1 MSYRNPQ
8 QFVDTQS
15 AQHVARMQQQITG
28 AFVDYAKSYAAKNA
42 GTRKEIKEYRKGL
55 NKSYDAAV
63 TSTEKLAGQYPS
75 LDLSNIDAQ
84 LDLNAQLLLKDPS
97 TLTKED
103 RNFMRHMKN
112 MPESVRNLITTIES
126 GRDSYI
132 KAFEKMGVEGGFA
145 ADELT
150 LQDKA
155 KNILMRIDGAEGR
168 MELNMEMKGDR
179 STLGVD
185 VYVPAID
192 KNGNPYEEKVTLY
205 PGNFEEHLDGTR
217 IATVT
222 KDITDPFVANFVAKS
237 KTIDF
242 WEQGN
247 GERKSFTVN
256 GKTTTYFVPDQ
267 DKLKKDVRS
276 SVLTGIGAYS
286 DKELIAYHNNI
297 LTSNPKESID
307 YSKEL
312 TSDQKNV
319 IVDKITDNLM
329 KNPDF
334 NKQYIAD
341 KTSDNGSSTQE
352 FDSKQLSQ
360 QEQVAYEFS
369 RLNEVK
375 EGNYSMLKNT
385 AVKFG
390 SNKGTITEVEIGS
403 GQGDVPTKLT
413 LKVASG
419 SGQTL
424 AYDSIN
430 IDLSNENDVVKLGKA
445 LVRGGYSSN
454 VDEKVM
460 SLIKMITGK
469 SYDNSDF
476 DGDVFVPGK

>member
-42 GTRKEIKEYRKGL
+42 GKRKEIQEYKKGL
-55 NKSYDAAV
+55 SKSYEAAV
-63 TSTEKLAGQYPS
+63 TSTEKLSGQYPS

-97 TLTKED
+97 DLTSED

-112 MPESVRNLITTIES
+112 MPEGVRDLITTIES
-126 GRDSYI
+126 GRDSYV
-132 KAFEKMGVEGGFA
+132 KAFQKMGVEGGFA

-150 LQDKA
+150 MQDRA
-155 KNILMRIDGAEGR
+155 KNILMRIDGAKGR
-168 MELNMEMKGDR
+168 MELNMDMKGDR
-179 STLGVD
+179 STMGVD
-185 VYVPAID
+185 VYVPIMKD
-192 KNGNPYEEKVTLY
+192 GEMTEEKVTLY
-205 PGNFEEHLDGTR
+205 PGDFEEHLDGTK

-222 KDITDPFVANFVAKS
+222 KDITDPFVNDFVAKS

-242 WEQGN
+242 WKQGN
-247 GERKSFTVN
+247 GKRKSFTVN

-267 DKLKKDVRS
+267 EKLKKDIKANVAAG
-276 SVLTGIGAYS
+276 VGAYS
-286 DKELIAYHNNI
+286 DKELVAYHNNI

-312 TSDQKNV
+312 TTDQKNV

-329 KNPDF
+329 KNPNF

-341 KTSDNGSSTQE
+341 KTSDDGSSTQE

-369 RLNEVK
+369 RLNDVK
-375 EGNYSMLKNT
+375 EGNYRMLENT

-390 SNKGTITEVEIGS
+390 SNKGTITEIETGA

-430 IDLSNENDVVKLGKA
+430 IDLSNKNDVVKLGKA

>member
-28 AFVDYAKSYAAKNA
+28 AFVDYAKSYAARNA
-42 GTRKEIKEYRKGL
+42 GKRKEIQEYKKGL
-55 NKSYDAAV
+55 NKSYEAAV

-75 LDLSNIDAQ
+75 LDLSSIDAQ

-112 MPESVRNLITTIES
+112 MPEGVRDLITTIES
-126 GRDSYI
+126 GRDSYV
-132 KAFEKMGVEGGFA
+132 KAFGKMGMEGGFA

-150 LQDKA
+150 LQDRA
-155 KNILMRIDGAEGR
+155 KNILMRIDGAKGR
-168 MELNMEMKGDR
+168 MELNMEMQGDR
-179 STLGVD
+179 STMGVD
-185 VYVPAID
+185 VYVPIMKD
-192 KNGNPYEEKVTLY
+192 GKMTEEKVTLY
-205 PGNFEEHLDGTR
+205 PGDFEEHLDGTK

-222 KDITDPFVANFVAKS
+222 KDVTDPFVADFVAKS

-242 WEQGN
+242 WKQGN
-247 GERKSFTVN
+247 GIRKSFTIN
-256 GKTTTYFVPDQ
+256 GKTTTYFTPDKE
-267 DKLKKDVRS
+267 KLRNDIQANV
-276 SVLTGIGAYS
+276 VAGIGAYS
-286 DKELIAYHNNI
+286 DKELIAYNNNI
-297 LTSNPKESID
+297 LSSNPKDAID
-307 YSKEL
+307 YDKEL
-312 TSDQKNV
+312 SLEDKSK

-329 KNPDF
+329 KNPKF

-341 KTSDNGSSTQE
+341 KTSDDGSSTRE

-360 QEQVAYEFS
+360 QEQVAYEFD

-375 EGNYSMLKNT
+375 QGNYNILQDA

-390 SNKGTITEVEIGS
+390 NNKGTIMSIDKTTAKGEAPGRGLVL
-403 GQGDVPTKLT
+403 Q
-413 LKVASG
+413 VASG
-419 SGQTL
+419 SGQTVS
-424 AYDSIN
+424 YDDIT
-430 IDLSNENDVVKLGKA
+430 IDLENPDDVAKLGKA

-454 VDEKVM
+454 VDEQVM

-469 SYDNSDF
+469 SYDASDF
-476 DGDVFVPGK
+476 DGDTFVPSN

>member
-28 AFVDYAKSYAAKNA
+28 AFVDYAKSYAARNA
-42 GTRKEIKEYRKGL
+42 GKRKEIQEYKKGL
-55 NKSYDAAV
+55 NKSYEAAV

-75 LDLSNIDAQ
+75 LDLSSIDAQ

-112 MPESVRNLITTIES
+112 MPEGVRDLITTIES
-126 GRDSYI
+126 GRDSYV
-132 KAFEKMGVEGGFA
+132 KAFGKMGMEGGFA

-150 LQDKA
+150 MQDKA
-155 KNILMRIDGAEGR
+155 KNILMRIDGAKGR
-168 MELNMEMKGDR
+168 IELNMEMKGDR
-179 STLGVD
+179 SAMGVD
-185 VYVPAID
+185 VYVPVMKDGEMI
-192 KNGNPYEEKVTLY
+192 EEKVTLY
-205 PGNFEEHLDGTR
+205 PGHFEEHLDSTR
-217 IATVT
+217 IATVS
-222 KDITDPFVANFVAKS
+222 KDITDPFVDNFVAES
-237 KTIDF
+237 KTIEF
-242 WEQGN
+242 WRKGN
-247 GERKSFTVN
+247 GKQKSFTVN
-256 GKTTTYFVPDQ
+256 GKTTTYFIPDK

-297 LTSNPKESID
+297 LTSNPKESLN
-307 YSKEL
+307 YNKEL

-329 KNPDF
+329 KNPKF

-341 KTSDNGSSTQE
+341 KTSDDGSSAQE

-360 QEQVAYEFS
+360 QEQVAYEFN

-375 EGNYSMLKNT
+375 QGNYNILQDA

-390 SNKGTITEVEIGS
+390 NNKGTIMSIDKTTAKGEAPGRGLVL
-403 GQGDVPTKLT
+403 Q
-413 LKVASG
+413 VASG
-419 SGQTL
+419 SGQTVS
-424 AYDSIN
+424 YDDIT
-430 IDLSNENDVVKLGKA
+430 IDLENPDDVAKLGKA

-469 SYDNSDF
+469 SYDASDF
-476 DGDVFVPGK
+476 DGDTFVPSK